1 MMGIGEIIA
10 LGALIISGLSLIRAF
25 GKDSKGSTTE
35 LTTVIVKL
43 ETIAS
48 DIVEIKK
55 DIRSVK
61 MDLLEHGERITK
73 VEQKVEALE
82 KIVNMYHRCDS
93 IEE

>member
-1 MMGIGEIIA
+1 MGVGEIIA
-10 LGALIISGLSLIRAF
+10 LGALIISGLSLVRAF
-25 GKDSKGSTTE
+25 SKDNKSSTTE

-61 MDLLEHGERITK
+61 TDLREHGERITK
-73 VEQKVEALE
+73 VEQKVVALE
-82 KIVNMYHRCDS
+82 KIVNMYHRCDN

>member
-1 MMGIGEIIA
+1 MGVGEIIA
-10 LGALIISGLSLIRAF
+10 LCALIISGLSLVRAF
-25 GKDSKGSTTE
+25 GKDTKCNTTE

-61 MDLLEHGERITK
+61 ADLREHGERITK
-73 VEQKVEALE
+73 VEQKVVALE
-82 KIVNMYHRCDS
+82 KIVNMYHHREAP
-93 IEE
+93 EE

>member
-1 MMGIGEIIA
+1 MGVGEIIA

-25 GKDSKGSTTE
+25 GKDNKSNTTE

-43 ETIAS
+43 ESIGS
-48 DIVEIKK
+48 DITEIKK

-61 MDLLEHGERITK
+61 ADLREHGERITK

-82 KIVNMYHRCDS
+82 KIVNMYHRGDN

>member
-1 MMGIGEIIA
+1 MGVGEIIA
-10 LGALIISGLSLIRAF
+10 LCALIISGLSLIRAF
-25 GKDSKGSTTE
+25 GKDTKCNTTE

-61 MDLLEHGERITK
+61 ADLREHGERITK
-73 VEQKVEALE
+73 VEQKVESLE
-82 KIVNMYHRCDS
+82 KIVNMYHRREVP
-93 IEE
+93 EE

>member
-1 MMGIGEIIA
+1 MGIGEIIA

-25 GKDSKGSTTE
+25 SKDSRGGATE

-61 MDLLEHGERITK
+61 ADLREHGERITK
-73 VEQKVEALE
+73 VEQKVEGLE
-82 KIVNMYHRCDS
+82 KIVNMYHRCEAP
-93 IEE
+93 EE

>member
-1 MMGIGEIIA
+1 MGVGEIIA

-25 GKDSKGSTTE
+25 SKDSKGNTTE

-61 MDLLEHGERITK
+61 TDIREHAERITK

-82 KIVNMYHRCDS
+82 KIVNMYHRCEVP
-93 IEE
+93 EE

>member
-1 MMGIGEIIA
+1 MGVGEVIA
-10 LGALIISGLSLIRAF
+10 FGALIISGLSLIRAF
-25 GKDSKGSTTE
+25 GKDNKSNTTE

-43 ETIAS
+43 ENIGS

-61 MDLLEHGERITK
+61 ADIREHGERITK

-82 KIVNMYHRCDS
+82 KIVNMYHRCDN

>member
-1 MMGIGEIIA
+1 MGAGEIIA
-10 LGALIISGLSLIRAF
+10 LGALIISALSLIRAL
-25 GKDSKGSTTE
+25 GKDTKCNTTE

-48 DIVEIKK
+48 DITEIKK

-61 MDLLEHGERITK
+61 ADLREHGERITK

-82 KIVNMYHRCDS
+82 KIVNMYHRCEAP
-93 IEE
+93 EE

>member
-1 MMGIGEIIA
+1 MGVGEIIA
-10 LGALIISGLSLIRAF
+10 LCALIISGLSLIRAF
-25 GKDSKGSTTE
+25 SKDTKCNTAE

-61 MDLLEHGERITK
+61 ADLREHSERIAK

-82 KIVNMYHRCDS
+82 KIVNMYHRCEAP
-93 IEE
+93 EE

>member
-1 MMGIGEIIA
+1 MGVGEIIA
-10 LGALIISGLSLIRAF
+10 LCALIISGLSLIRAF
-25 GKDSKGSTTE
+25 GKDTKCNTTE

-61 MDLLEHGERITK
+61 ADLREHGERITK
-73 VEQKVEALE
+73 VEQKVESLE
-82 KIVNMYHRCDS
+82 KIVNMYHRCETP
-93 IEE
+93 EE